1 MHWLWP
7 APSLSPDVPLIEDGG
22 MREIWHMR
30 PNVTQPPSTN
40 QIQIQ
45 IQSSDV
51 TECEWEEQRS
61 QHFMVDFLSTAL
73 DTEQQQVVVVH
84 AQSTEGTALDTELQ
98 QVVVVRAR
106 RTDVAWLGTER
117 VRSKSGQDRPH
128 PP

>member
-1 MHWLWP
+1 M
-7 APSLSPDVPLIEDGG
+7 
-22 MREIWHMR
+22 
-30 PNVTQPPSTN
+30 
-40 QIQIQ
+40 IQIQ

-73 DTEQQQVVVVH
+73 DTEQQQVVVV
-84 AQSTEGTALDTELQ
+84 
-98 QVVVVRAR
+98 RAR
-106 RTDVAWLGTER
+106 RTEAVWLGTER